1 MPARSR
7 SGAARSRNLA
17 TARPPMRR
25 ERKADGILSPELR
38 RFFDA
43 MASRFPGHMMQRVM
57 RADGS
62 VRYTY
67 VSPGIAALGLDRDA
81 ILAEE
86 NSAQGWIHS
95 DDAGRWKAALA
106 ASAAALQ
113 PLDEEVRIL
122 GFDGRVRWVR
132 SIGNPRRLTRGDVVW
147 DGIALDVTE
156 MREALNATRLAKA
169 QADTAEAQKA
179 WLLASLE
186 ARLAAPCALLSD
198 VSRRLA
204 TGKSVAGNID
214 QQQQEIIAKDI
225 TKALDMLTEATV
237 RQEADGITDFT
248 DPRIATLTSRQREV
262 LALLAEAKSNREI
275 AGHLGLTE
283 GTVKLHVGG
292 LLRALGF
299 NNRTQA
305 ATYAMRARS

>member
-7 SGAARSRNLA
+7 TGASQSRKPA
-17 TARPPMRR
+17 TARPARRR
-25 ERKADGILSPELR
+25 ERKTDGILSPELR

-86 NSAQGWIHS
+86 NSAQGWIHP

-106 ASAAALQ
+106 ASAESLQ

-132 SIGNPRRLTRGDVVW
+132 SIGNPRRLTHGDVVW

-156 MREALNATRLAKA
+156 MCEALNATRLAKA
-169 QADTAEAQKA
+169 QADTAEAQKT

-198 VSRRLA
+198 ALRRLG
-204 TGKSVAGNID
+204 TVKSVGANID
-214 QQQQEIIAKDI
+214 RRRHEIITNEIA
-225 TKALDMLTEATV
+225 KALEMLTEATV
-237 RQEADGITDFT
+237 RQEPDGSGDFA
-248 DPRIATLTSRQREV
+248 DPRIAILTPRQREV

-275 AGHLGLTE
+275 AGRLGLTE

-292 LLRALGF
+292 LLRALGL